1 MESESCWDKGFM
13 PFGLGR
19 KKDDSQTKE
28 KPEILYYAKYVGGL
42 KKFPKEEHS
51 VVLIFPDRIEIN
63 PLELKISYSS
73 IAEIEKLEGGKKI
86 SSDRLIALGFLTGPG
101 AIAGLFWKKQ
111 HLYTVL
117 HYNDR
122 IDSNSLILDF
132 GDNAKYAH
140 PLIFERM
147 VRSRRPF
154 QAAASTS
161 DFTIKSDKPS
171 LILSIDVRNPI
182 IAPGNEQKITVN
194 VSDQKS
200 DEKVIEARVNGEIL
214 YPSGSRVTLEED
226 TTDNNGQISYSWKMN
241 DNTELGRYSITLH
254 VVASGYKTSSA
265 TTTFDVRKSGSP
277 I

>member
-1 MESESCWDKGFM
+1 MKGCWDKGFM
-13 PFGLGR
+13 PFDLGR

-51 VVLIFPDRIEIN
+51 VVLIFPDRIEVN
-63 PLELKISYSS
+63 PFGLKIPYST
-73 IAEIEKLEGGKKI
+73 IDDIEKLNGGKKI
-86 SSDRLIALGFLTGPG
+86 SSDRLIALGILTGPG
-101 AIAGLFWKKQ
+101 ATAGLFWKKE

-117 HYNDR
+117 HYNDG

-132 GDNAKYAH
+132 GDNLKYAH

-147 VRSRRPF
+147 VRSRRSF
-154 QAAASTS
+154 QAAANSS
-161 DFTIKSDKPS
+161 DFMIKSDKPL

-194 VSDQKS
+194 ISDQES
-200 DEKVIEARVNGEIL
+200 DEKVIEAKVNGEIL
-214 YPSGSRVTLEED
+214 YPSGLRVTLEED
-226 TTDNNGQISYSWKMN
+226 TTDSNGQISYSWKMN
-241 DNTELGRYSITLH
+241 DNSELGRYGVTLH
-254 VVASGYKTSSA
+254 VVASGYRPSSA
-265 TTTFDVRKSGSP
+265 TMTFEVRKSGSP